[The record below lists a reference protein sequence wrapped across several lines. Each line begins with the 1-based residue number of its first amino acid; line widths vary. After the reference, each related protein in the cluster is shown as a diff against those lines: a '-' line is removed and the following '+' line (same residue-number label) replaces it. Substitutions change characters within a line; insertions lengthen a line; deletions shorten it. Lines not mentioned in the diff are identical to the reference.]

1 MAMSKRPLYFYN
13 NDIIG
18 YRVPLKN
25 NMVPQKEEG
34 LEDFIVAIALEIS
47 SQLQLIWHAKF
58 GCMYTQQLFV

>member
-1 MAMSKRPLYFYN
+1 MAMSKRPLYFYD

-25 NMVPQKEEG
+25 NMVPPKKEG

-47 SQLQLIWHAKF
+47 SQLQLI
-58 GCMYTQQLFV
+58 